1 MSRQAIETRLRLS
14 IKDALSVITKA
25 NSPNIYVFIHKK
37 NGSIDVDSYNRVE
50 NRIIQRMIDT
60 QLPIEA
66 IIPQI
71 ENELDLM

>member
-1 MSRQAIETRLRLS
+1 MSRQAIETRLRHA
-14 IKDALSVITKA
+14 IKEALSVVTKA
-25 NSPNIYVFIHKK
+25 NSPKIYNFIHQK
-37 NGSIDVDSYNRVE
+37 NGDINVDSYNRIE
-50 NRIIQRMIDT
+50 NRIIQKVIDT

>member
-1 MSRQAIETRLRLS
+1 MSRLAIETRLRYS
-14 IKDALSVITKA
+14 VKDALSVVTKV
-25 NSPNIYVFIHKK
+25 NSPNIYTFIHRR
-37 NGSIDVDSYNRVE
+37 NGDIDVDAYNQIE
-50 NRIIQRMIDT
+50 NRIIQRVIDT